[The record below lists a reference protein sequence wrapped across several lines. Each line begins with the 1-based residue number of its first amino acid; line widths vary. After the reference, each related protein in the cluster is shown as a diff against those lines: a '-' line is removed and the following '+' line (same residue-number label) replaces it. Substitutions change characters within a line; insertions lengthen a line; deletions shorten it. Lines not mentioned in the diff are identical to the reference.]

1 MIIYLLVFL
10 SGFSA
15 LIYQI
20 LWMKQLGLLFGN
32 TSHAAGV
39 TLAAFF
45 AGLAVGSWFWGRR
58 SSQGKNPMRIY
69 AGLELGIAITALL
82 YFVVMKGY
90 HVIYPEVFES
100 VHSGA
105 WLLLIKFLLALVLIF
120 PPAFCMGGT
129 IPVVG
134 QYVIRNVSRFGST
147 SALLYGINTLGA
159 TLGALLAG
167 FFMPLWFGFRAT
179 CFIAMGITLILAA
192 LAFLVSRSSSATRSV
207 EGGEN
212 ENVSFTAEIPAV
224 DSQKFDKD
232 RFALTVICFMS
243 GFGVLALEVLWTRMF
258 SLVLENS
265 VYTYAAIL
273 VVVLSCLAVG
283 SLMSSLLAR
292 RKWSPQTV
300 LTILLGLSGMA
311 IALTPTIFMNL
322 TDSFQFQAVKA
333 TWLDFVILIFKKC
346 TLTIGPPA
354 LVLGAVFPYL
364 MKTEEKYATSP
375 GKSLGRLATINTL
388 GAILGSLVCAFLFLE
403 KFGMWRSMQIM
414 GAIYFL
420 MALWM
425 PSVRGRVGIAVK
437 CLSGA
442 GLILWFTGLNPSHLP
457 VTGGLDMRNDEVTI
471 KAWEGSDCTVSV
483 VRGNDGLAIKI
494 NSDYGLGSTGGRVRQ
509 ACQAEI
515 PLMLKP
521 DAKSVFFL
529 GMGTGISV
537 GGALSDRFPQ
547 VERVVTCELSA
558 NVIAASKE
566 FITNVDGVDLTNGL
580 FTDPRSTVLTEDGR
594 HYLMATKEKFD
605 IIDADLFVPYHSGAG
620 SLYTTEHFESVK
632 QRLKPGGIFV
642 QWVPV
647 YQVTDFEFHVIGRTM
662 LEVFDQVSI
671 LRGDFAPFNE
681 VIAFVGHTGGAPL
694 AACDIDDAQVKKSF
708 IDGSDHDN
716 IYQTLNPQ
724 TVLVYYGGNVTVSKE
739 LFAGYPVNTDDKPV
753 IEYMAPRCYRNQ
765 NKDEMPWFVGP
776 YILKLIKDV
785 QAKCPPE
792 KDPLLVNRTPSNQRL
807 PSAGS
812 AYQETKLWAKFHND
826 EEIQKNWNLFVKEWL
841 DL

>member
-32 TSHAAGV
+32 TSHAAGA

-45 AGLAVGSWFWGRR
+45 AGLAVGSWFWGKR
-58 SSQGKNPMRIY
+58 STQSRNPLRIY
-69 AGLELGIAITALL
+69 AVLELGIAITALL
-82 YFVVMKGY
+82 YFVVIKGY
-90 HVIYPEVFES
+90 HFIYPEVFES

-129 IPVVG
+129 IPVMG
-134 QYVIRNVSRFGST
+134 QYVIRNPSRFGST

-159 TLGALLAG
+159 TLGALMAG
-167 FFMPLWFGFRAT
+167 FFMPLWFGFRVT
-179 CFIAMGITLILAA
+179 CFIAMGITLILAV
-192 LAFLVSRSSSATRSV
+192 LAFLVSRSSSASREV
-207 EGGEN
+207 VAGED
-212 ENVSFTAEIPAV
+212 ETLAAESSAV
-224 DSQKFDKD
+224 DGNKFDKN
-232 RFALTVICFMS
+232 RFALTAICFMS

-265 VYTYAAIL
+265 V
-273 VVVLSCLAVG
+273 VLSCLAGG
-283 SLMSSLLAR
+283 SLISSVLAR

-300 LTILLGLSGMA
+300 LAVLLGLSGMA
-311 IALTPTIFMNL
+311 IALTPTVFMNV

-333 TWLDFVILIFKKC
+333 TWLDFVFLIFKKC
-346 TLTIGPPA
+346 ALIIALPA

-364 MKTEEKYATSP
+364 MKTEEQYATSA
-375 GKSLGRLATINTL
+375 GRSLGRLATINTL
-388 GAILGSLVCAFLFLE
+388 GAILGSLVCAFLLLE
-403 KFGMWRSMQIM
+403 CFGLWRSMQIM
-414 GAIYFL
+414 GVIYFL
-420 MALWM
+420 MAIGM
-425 PSVRGRVGIAVK
+425 PSVRGRVGIAMKGV
-437 CLSGA
+437 SA
-442 GLILWFTGLNPSHLP
+442 VGLVLLFTGLNPSQLP
-457 VTGGLDMRNDEVTI
+457 VTGVLEMRKDEVTI

-494 NSDYGLGSTGGRVRQ
+494 NSDYGLGSTGARVRQ

-529 GMGTGISV
+529 GMGTGISA
-537 GGALSDRFPQ
+537 GAALSDRFPQ
-547 VERVVTCELSA
+547 VERVVTCELSP

-566 FITNVDGVDLTNGL
+566 FMTNVDGVDLTNGL

-671 LRGDFAPFNE
+671 LRCDFAPFNE
-681 VIAFVGHTGGAPL
+681 VVAFVGHYDDTPL
-694 AACDIDDAQVKKSF
+694 AACGIDDTQIKQRF
-708 IDGSDHDN
+708 IEGNGQYD

-724 TVLVYYGGNVTVSKE
+724 TALVYYGGNVTASKK

-753 IEYMAPRCYRNQ
+753 IEYMAPKYYRNQ
-765 NKDEMPWFVGP
+765 GKDEMPWFVGP
-776 YILKLIKDV
+776 YILKFIKDV
-785 QAKCPPE
+785 QENCPPD
-792 KDPLLVNRTPSNQRL
+792 KDPLLVNRTPANRRL
-807 PSAGS
+807 PLAGS
-812 AYQETKLWAKFHND
+812 AYQETKLWAAFGNN
-826 EEIQKNWNLFVKEWL
+826 EEAQKNWNLFVKAWL
-841 DL
+841 GMVKSEE